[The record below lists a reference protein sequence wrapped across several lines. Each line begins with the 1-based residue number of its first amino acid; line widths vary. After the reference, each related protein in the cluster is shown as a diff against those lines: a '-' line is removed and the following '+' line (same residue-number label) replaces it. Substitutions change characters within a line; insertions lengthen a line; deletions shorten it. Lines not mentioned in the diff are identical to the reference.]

1 MNYRHLAALSAI
13 FPMLLVSASAQ
24 QAVQPKATPSVSTSS
39 STHSCEGEPTV
50 IRWWHGGLT
59 GKAYE
64 KSKAIYEKSKSY
76 FDELGS
82 SIRSEE
88 VWLKYWSGSGGTG
101 NWFGLGK
108 TMGDYGLSISGTARE
123 VFFGQ
128 VSGGLPNVSKS
139 NWVNE
144 DKMAFVYDF
153 AKLFGLNGLTIESN
167 WRYRSDNGSQNN
179 PTVSWAAGTVGNSSL
194 FNPSKDTSGMGIRI
208 LPQFLK
214 WQSEKGDDPRFM
226 VKGGWINPYEDFL
239 QQPDSKWFENNAIA
253 SAKGIGGTAGPGTV
267 VGYST
272 AGAPVYAKTTA
283 VPWSSSYASWGGE
296 LRAKPSSSTYVQA
309 YLGLAIGGYSG
320 TQGNPYSNTD
330 VYPYNN
336 VSPQYAGTQKQP
348 VATLNTVGYN
358 GAPTGKTTTKNSQYV
373 YNNHGFNFQ
382 GAAPYNNP
390 SPGAAYPNGAYY
402 NNNVYSQNGIY
413 NVEEVGWTP
422 KWGKDK
428 LAGKYVLGGYIWG
441 QNNTSYTPTTWVN
454 GQTKPFPLQNNP
466 LTWGLYFQ
474 ADQRLSAVQNKVA
487 AAPSLGKNPVDGKNA
502 PATTVADKI
511 RGLYMINECTFTPPQ
526 NNAIPFYFQTGL
538 VYKGLFDARKTDTCG
553 IVLGMGFY
561 SQYLNSY
568 TSSQNQALANGY
580 GSKYNATVPNGP
592 TNYNAPNATTGKTTV
607 TPAYQYLPGY
617 TSTEVVE
624 AFYNVQINKW
634 LAFRPDAQVI
644 VNPAGN
650 GTCPDAWI
658 LGAEI
663 LAKF

>member
-1 MNYRHLAALSAI
+1 MNRHLLFKTLSAI
-13 FPMLLVSASAQ
+13 VIVGVISATNTALAGEGTIGGMTNAPAKGSFTL
-24 QAVQPKATPSVSTSS
+24 PSFTWKA
-39 STHSCEGEPTV
+39 PTV
-50 IRWWHGGLT
+50 ASWWNGNSGT
-59 GKAYE
+59 AE
-64 KSKAIYEKSKSY
+64 
-76 FDELGS
+76 
-82 SIRSEE
+82 
-88 VWLKYWSGSGGTG
+88 WL
-101 NWFGLGK
+101 GLGK
-108 TMGDYGLSISGTARE
+108 SIGDYGFSISGTARE

-128 VSGGLPNVSKS
+128 VSGGLPNANKS
-139 NWVNE
+139 NWINE
-144 DKMAFVYDF
+144 EKVAFVYDF
-153 AKLFGLNGLTIESN
+153 SKLFGINGLTIESN
-167 WRYRSDNGSQNN
+167 WRYRNDNGSENN
-179 PTVSWAAGTVGNSSL
+179 PTVAWAAGTAGNSSM
-194 FNPSKDTSGMGIRI
+194 FNPSKDTSGMGMRI

-253 SAKGIGGTAGPGTV
+253 SAKGIGGTAGPGTI
-267 VGYST
+267 VGYTPAGVPVT
-272 AGAPVYAKTTA
+272 AKNTA
-283 VPWSSSYASWGGE
+283 VPWSSTYASWGGE

-320 TQGNPYSNTD
+320 TQGSPYSNTD
-330 VYPYNN
+330 VYPYSNL
-336 VSPQYAGTQKQP
+336 SPQYAGTQKQP
-348 VATLNTVGYN
+348 VANLNTVKYN
-358 GAPTGKTTTKNSQYV
+358 GSPTGTTTQKSNQYV

-390 SPGAAYPNGAYY
+390 NPTSQASANYY
-402 NNNVYSQNGIY
+402 NNGVYSQNGVY

-454 GQTKPFPLQNNP
+454 GQTKPYPLQNNP

-474 ADQRLSAVQNKVA
+474 GDQRLMAVHNQVA
-487 AAPSLGKNPVDGKNA
+487 AAPSLDKNPVDGKNT

-538 VYKGLFDARKTDTCG
+538 VYKGLFDARKLDACG

-561 SQYLNSY
+561 SQYLNYY
-568 TSSQNQALANGY
+568 TSSQNQALTKGY
-580 GSKYNATVPNGP
+580 GSPNNSTVASSP
-592 TNYNAPNATTGKTTV
+592 TA
-607 TPAYQYLPGY
+607 QYLPGY